1 MSLGEKPNKMIGE
14 SLWRLLARRTEARL
28 EREQMWDALEP
39 YERPKSLTPLL
50 LLNVAAFYTGVVA
63 AAITEQLHKVRDSI
77 KPAVMFFYS
86 GRTLYSLS
94 FSLSCEMHIANY
106 WPLTN

>member
-14 SLWRLLARRTEARL
+14 SFWRLLARRTEARL

-63 AAITEQLHKVRDSI
+63 AAITEQLHKERHWEKHPGEAIPIMKPVLYMGPYRVRREDFAENA
-77 KPAVMFFYS
+77 P
-86 GRTLYSLS
+86 GQ
-94 FSLSCEMHIANY
+94 
-106 WPLTN
+106 